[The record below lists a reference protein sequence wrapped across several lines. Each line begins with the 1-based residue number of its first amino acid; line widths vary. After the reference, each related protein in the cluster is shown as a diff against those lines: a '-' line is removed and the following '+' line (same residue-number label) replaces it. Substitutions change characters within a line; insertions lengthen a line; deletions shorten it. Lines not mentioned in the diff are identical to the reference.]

1 MGCVQ
6 LFLLSQSDYGSHI
19 SRRIFPNSTIATVMG
34 IGFTGYAGDGG
45 SPLRAREYNPTSAF
59 WDGSTLWVTE
69 VIIQRVN
76 INRLYVYLHE
86 SSSTTFHCDRPPITR
101 YAASFQQNNVLRLQ
115 HLSLWT
121 APSFQ
126 QAAQLHFVFLPVF
139 LKSRPSMYGLAQ
151 SYVIQ
156 HSNRALQ
163 LMDLQSYLAR
173 FLLLSMPKHL
183 SRG

>member
-1 MGCVQ
+1 MHKGIVTIM
-6 LFLLSQSDYGSHI
+6 LLCHMVLQSDFGSNI
-19 SRRIFPNSTIATVMG
+19 VRRIFSNSTIITTVG
-34 IGFTGYAGDGG
+34 LASQSGYTGDGG

-115 HLSLWT
+115 HLSL
-121 APSFQ
+121 
-126 QAAQLHFVFLPVF
+126 
-139 LKSRPSMYGLAQ
+139 
-151 SYVIQ
+151 
-156 HSNRALQ
+156 
-163 LMDLQSYLAR
+163 
-173 FLLLSMPKHL
+173 
-183 SRG
+183 